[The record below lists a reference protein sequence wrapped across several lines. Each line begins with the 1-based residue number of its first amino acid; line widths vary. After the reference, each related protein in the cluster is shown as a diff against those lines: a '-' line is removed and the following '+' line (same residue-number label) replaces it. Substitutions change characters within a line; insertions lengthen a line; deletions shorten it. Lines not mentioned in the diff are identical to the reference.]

1 MIPAKRLFFL
11 LICLLQAIVC
21 FGQSSIEIQVQKS
34 IIEAGESIQ
43 AIIHSTDLKSWSLE
57 ELERLIHLD
66 GPGEKKKIQFSLRS
80 KTETDQAEKYLVD
93 IWPQESG
100 YYALYLILDGVLSNI
115 VEVEVQDS
123 ENISHDLIKIGLYDL
138 SHATRVHLDAKNR
151 ENLQAKEEEIE
162 AEAQYKRDIFNSR
175 NIPWLKIF
183 LYLAVIVIFIA
194 FRRHIWGLW
203 TKLANKTKI
212 AEKARER
219 AKRLLEELKKEKLD
233 ERGLYE
239 EFYIRVTQIIRVY
252 IESEYGIRAPE
263 QSTPEFLEAIARD
276 SSFDLNTQEKFQQFL
291 IDADLVKFAKRE
303 SNIEN
308 CEKMLKSAND
318 LIQ

>member
-115 VEVEVQDS
+115 VEVEV
-123 ENISHDLIKIGLYDL
+123 
-138 SHATRVHLDAKNR
+138 
-151 ENLQAKEEEIE
+151 
-162 AEAQYKRDIFNSR
+162 
-175 NIPWLKIF
+175 
-183 LYLAVIVIFIA
+183 
-194 FRRHIWGLW
+194 
-203 TKLANKTKI
+203 
-212 AEKARER
+212 
-219 AKRLLEELKKEKLD
+219 
-233 ERGLYE
+233 
-239 EFYIRVTQIIRVY
+239 
-252 IESEYGIRAPE
+252 
-263 QSTPEFLEAIARD
+263 
-276 SSFDLNTQEKFQQFL
+276 
-291 IDADLVKFAKRE
+291 
-303 SNIEN
+303 
-308 CEKMLKSAND
+308 
-318 LIQ
+318 